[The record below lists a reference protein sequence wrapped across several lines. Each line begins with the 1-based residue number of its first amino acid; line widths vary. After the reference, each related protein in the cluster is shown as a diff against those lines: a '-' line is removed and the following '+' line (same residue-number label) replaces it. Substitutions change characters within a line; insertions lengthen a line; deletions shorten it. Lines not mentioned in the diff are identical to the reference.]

1 VTALLLST
9 STLSTERQVHLSKI
23 SKCQPKQKRGYCTG
37 QTSDQPDPSHIISH
51 GAIGDS
57 DGRGC
62 AHHLLL
68 SCSTYTVHRC
78 IHAIIVVWW
87 RDRSGDRRRMEI
99 VDVDIWLIIHNTL
112 TRLTRK
118 GVWIDVGIGIG
129 IGIGG
134 LTRSIRSVDVTRRS
148 RIDIQWLGTRFS
160 R

>member
-1 VTALLLST
+1 VTALLSS
-9 STLSTERQVHLSKI
+9 STLSTERQVHLSNI
-23 SKCQPKQKRGYCTG
+23 SKGQPKQQRGYCTG
-37 QTSDQPDPSHIISH
+37 QTSHQPPSHIISH

-57 DGRGC
+57 DRCGC
-62 AHHLLL
+62 SHHLLL

-87 RDRSGDRRRMEI
+87 RDRSGDRRRMEV
-99 VDVDIWLIIHNTL
+99 VDVDIWLIIHDTL
-112 TRLTRK
+112 TRLIRK
-118 GVWIDVGIGIG
+118 GVGVGIGID
-129 IGIGG
+129 IGG